1 MQYRSGLKYV
11 ITCRVWQDMALPPS
25 GRQLSKRIVVP
36 FPTEAPLSGALI
48 FTAASA
54 HLQAEYQCACL
65 KLMSCMF
72 TARSIECFFEVH
84 DSCVDI
90 TISERM
96 QQLRLNV
103 GCC

>member
-1 MQYRSGLKYV
+1 
-11 ITCRVWQDMALPPS
+11 MALPPS

-36 FPTEAPLSGALI
+36 FPTEAPLSGALM

-65 KLMSCMF
+65 KFMPCMF
-72 TARSIECFFEVH
+72 TARSIDCFFEVR

-90 TISERM
+90 TISESM
-96 QQLRLNV
+96 QQLWLGV
-103 GCC
+103 DCS